1 MSELASRLA
10 GAVGT
15 VSGDADLI
23 RLSVAAGDRVTD
35 LVLPSRLP
43 IVEVL
48 PDVAAVVG
56 ALDAY
61 LAHGGYSL
69 VMPDG
74 RTLSPDSSFVAQGVQ
89 DGSLLS
95 LVNGADLE
103 APKVYDD
110 VVEAV
115 ADAVDTSSAAWTDV
129 SARATTLAVCGL
141 LFALGAFA
149 LVLQRSGGII
159 VPVVAG
165 AAAGLLLLAGAL
177 FARGRSDEVVATVV
191 LAGATAYAAVAA
203 FTAIPGDA
211 VTSPLLGAGLAMT
224 AAGAAATFLLPKR
237 GWSFL
242 PSLVLGGTAAVIGGT
257 LTVTRVDPRAV
268 VAIVTVAAVLLGS
281 LIPWVALSSARAL
294 PAAAP
299 AETAFDTDVP
309 PIDPADVSRRITHA
323 HQVTLGLGLSVAI
336 LLSVCAPAV
345 VGLGW
350 AGLGLVW
357 AAGLALMMRTR
368 QALRSSDVIV
378 GLAGGTTAIVSGTI
392 AGVLSRPA
400 WGGPIAAAV
409 AVLAVAVL
417 ATLAV
422 PRRTT
427 VRWGR
432 LLDVAESTALF
443 VLIPLLV
450 VAVGLLDVVRR

>member
-224 AAGAAATFLLPKR
+224 AAGAAATFPPQAWLEFPAQSGVGR
-237 GWSFL
+237 HGCGDWRDAHRDS
-242 PSLVLGGTAAVIGGT
+242 GG
-257 LTVTRVDPRAV
+257 
-268 VAIVTVAAVLLGS
+268 S
-281 LIPWVALSSARAL
+281 
-294 PAAAP
+294 
-299 AETAFDTDVP
+299 
-309 PIDPADVSRRITHA
+309 
-323 HQVTLGLGLSVAI
+323 
-336 LLSVCAPAV
+336 
-345 VGLGW
+345 
-350 AGLGLVW
+350 
-357 AAGLALMMRTR
+357 
-368 QALRSSDVIV
+368 
-378 GLAGGTTAIVSGTI
+378 AGGRGNRHRRGRAPRQPDPLGCVIKC
-392 AGVLSRPA
+392 SRPSR
-400 WGGPIAAAV
+400 G
-409 AVLAVAVL
+409 
-417 ATLAV
+417 
-422 PRRTT
+422 RT
-427 VRWGR
+427 G
-432 LLDVAESTALF
+432 
-443 VLIPLLV
+443 
-450 VAVGLLDVVRR
+450 